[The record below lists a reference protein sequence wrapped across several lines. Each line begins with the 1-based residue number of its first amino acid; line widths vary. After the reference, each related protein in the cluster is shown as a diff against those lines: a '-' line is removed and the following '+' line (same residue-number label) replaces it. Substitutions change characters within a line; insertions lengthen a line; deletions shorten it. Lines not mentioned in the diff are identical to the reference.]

1 MPQQIVIVGGGVG
14 GTIVA
19 NVLARALD
27 INEAQ
32 ITVIDATGTHQYM
45 PGWLYLPFNHSA
57 GIELSRSERS
67 LLNSHVNL
75 VVGHVSQIN
84 TQDRELRVL
93 QTGNAQPHRTHG
105 NGKNGKAAATAGM
118 LTIPYDYL
126 VLGTGARLTPEDL
139 PGLQEAEDKWHHF
152 YSLDGALRLR
162 AALDTFQGGRI
173 VLAIGGIPYR
183 CPPAP
188 LEFVFLLDEWLQH
201 RGLRQ
206 KTEIHYTFPLNRV
219 FPIESVAEVAA
230 PLLEQRDIKT
240 TVFFNTEAVDTERQ
254 VISSLEG
261 EELPYDLLVMVPPHQ
276 GARVIEDSGLG
287 DAQGWISTNRNTL
300 EVKNVE
306 RVYALGDATDLP
318 VSKSGSAAHFEA
330 KVIASRIEAAV
341 LGEPPDPRHGV
352 YTGEVMCFLETGH
365 NHATQLVF
373 DYEHP
378 PRPPRPSLYY
388 HMEKQLFNRA
398 YWHIVPQGHV

>member
-19 NVLARALD
+19 NVLARKLHAD
-27 INEAQ
+27 EAE
-32 ITVIDATGTHQYM
+32 ITVIDATGSHQYM

-57 GIELSRSERS
+57 GIELSRSERT
-67 LLNSHVNL
+67 LLNSHVKL
-75 VVGHVSQIN
+75 VVGHVAQIN

-93 QTGNAQPHRTHG
+93 QTGAG
-105 NGKNGKAAATAGM
+105 DSKGKAGKGRPADTAGM

-126 VLGTGARLTPEDL
+126 VLGTGARLAPEDL
-139 PGLQEAEDKWHHF
+139 PGLHEAEDKWHHF

-162 AALDTFQGGRI
+162 SELDTFHGGRI

-188 LEFVFLLDEWLQH
+188 LEFVFLLDEWLEH

-230 PLLEQRDIKT
+230 PLLEERGIKT

-261 EELPYDLLVMVPPHQ
+261 EELPYDLLVMVPPHR
-276 GARVIEDSGLG
+276 GAQVIENSGLG
-287 DAQGWISTNRNTL
+287 DGQGWIPTNRETL
-300 EVKNVE
+300 EVKDVE

-330 KVIASRIEAAV
+330 KVIASRIEADV
-341 LGEPPDPRHGV
+341 RGEEPDPKHGI

-398 YWHIVPQGHV
+398 YWYIVPQGHV

>member
-1 MPQQIVIVGGGVG
+1 
-14 GTIVA
+14 
-19 NVLARALD
+19 
-27 INEAQ
+27 
-32 ITVIDATGTHQYM
+32 
-45 PGWLYLPFNHSA
+45 
-57 GIELSRSERS
+57 
-67 LLNSHVNL
+67 
-75 VVGHVSQIN
+75 
-84 TQDRELRVL
+84 
-93 QTGNAQPHRTHG
+93 
-105 NGKNGKAAATAGM
+105 
-118 LTIPYDYL
+118 
-126 VLGTGARLTPEDL
+126 
-139 PGLQEAEDKWHHF
+139 
-152 YSLDGALRLR
+152 
-162 AALDTFQGGRI
+162 

-201 RGLRQ
+201 RGLRK

-230 PLLEQRDIKT
+230 PLLEHRGIKT
-240 TVFFNTEAVDTERQ
+240 TVFFNTESVDTERQ

-276 GARVIEDSGLG
+276 GARVIKDSGLG
-287 DAQGWISTNRNTL
+287 DGQGWIPTHRDTL

-341 LGEPPDPRHGV
+341 LGEEPDPKHGL

>member
-1 MPQQIVIVGGGVG
+1 MPQHIVIVGGGVG

-19 NVLARALD
+19 NVLARKLD
-27 INEAQ
+27 SNEAE
-32 ITVIDATGTHQYM
+32 ITVIDATGAHQYM

-57 GIELSRSERS
+57 GIELSRSERT
-67 LLNSHVNL
+67 LLNSRVNL
-75 VVGHVSQIN
+75 LVGHVSQIN

-93 QTGNAQPHRTHG
+93 QTGEGQPAKS
-105 NGKNGKAAATAGM
+105 KNGKAAPAPGM
-118 LTIPYDYL
+118 INVPYDYL

-139 PGLQEAEDKWHHF
+139 PGLHEAEDKWHHF

-162 AALDTFQGGRI
+162 AALETFQGGRI

-206 KTEIHYTFPLNRV
+206 KTEIEYTFPLNRV

-230 PLLEQRDIKT
+230 PLLEQRGIKT

-276 GARVIEDSGLG
+276 GALVIKDSGLG
-287 DAQGWISTNRNTL
+287 DPQGWIPTQRDTL

-341 LGEPPDPRHGV
+341 LGETPDPKHGL

-398 YWHIVPQGHV
+398 YWHIVPQGLV